1 MGIDEELAD
10 DALEIEGRIIAFIE
24 HELLSPGETVT
35 RDDDL
40 LSGEI
45 FDSIGV
51 LRLAAFVGEDF
62 QIDMQ
67 PADFVVENFQSVA
80 VLAEYVQRT
89 VRKPR
94 ASVADPGP

>member
-1 MGIDEELAD
+1 MGIDEKSAE

-24 HELLSPGETVT
+24 HELLSRGETVT
-35 RDDDL
+35 REDDL

-67 PADFVVENFQSVA
+67 PADFVVENFQNVA
-80 VLAEYVQRT
+80 VLAEYVQRS
-89 VRKPR
+89 VRKPG
-94 ASVADPGP
+94 ASPAEPGP

>member
-1 MGIDEELAD
+1 
-10 DALEIEGRIIAFIE
+10 
-24 HELLSPGETVT
+24 
-35 RDDDL
+35 
-40 LSGEI
+40 
-45 FDSIGV
+45 V

-67 PADFVVENFQSVA
+67 PADFVVENFQNIA

-94 ASVADPGP
+94 ASPAEPGP